1 MIPCLDETSLNSVTI
16 IHAYPLNRTLVMFL
30 NVLLLRPCF
39 PVLLNVDMVIGL
51 EGMDRLIGELD
62 TMGKLAITLK

>member
-1 MIPCLDETSLNSVTI
+1 
-16 IHAYPLNRTLVMFL
+16 MFL
-30 NVLLLRPCF
+30 TVLLLRPCF
-39 PVLLNVDMVIGL
+39 PVLLHVDMVIGL